1 MTEKIAD
8 SFELSPQQEQ
18 LWLAEP
24 DGPKGAVQVV
34 LALKGRLDA
43 DALTSALRRAS
54 ERHEILRTTFLRQPG
69 IRVPVQAVADQL
81 PPDLTTARAT
91 SAAELEQLE

>member
-54 ERHEILRTTFLRQPG
+54 ERHEILRTTFP
-69 IRVPVQAVADQL
+69 
-81 PPDLTTARAT
+81 AT
-91 SAAELEQLE
+91 SVSRSSRLLCRNVSRS